1 MTELETWKSIA
12 EPDCS
17 VEGIPEEELAAGAR
31 VFELFWLRPSR
42 YAGRE
47 VNLRVMVNGRLG
59 GWKLKDGLVSSLG
72 LKVGD
77 TVNAEVTVL
86 LGPGIIS
93 DSDDVDLFAD
103 GDAATWLLDT
113 ILRAGSAE
121 GCVVDVRVRLAY
133 ETAPVG
139 GPEGRSVGKASL
151 VLLEGI
157 RYVECTPKRVAKME
171 DRKSRLLSTLIE
183 TLSD

>member
-1 MTELETWKSIA
+1 MELEVEKVGA
-12 EPDCS
+12 GQDRS
-17 VEGIPEEELAAGAR
+17 VEGVSEQELAAGAR
-31 VFELFWLRPSR
+31 EFELFWLRPSR

-47 VNLRVMVNGRLG
+47 ANVRLMVNGKLG
-59 GWKLKDGLVSSLG
+59 GWKLKDELVNSLG

-103 GDAATWLLDT
+103 GEAATWLLDT
-113 ILRAGSAE
+113 ILKAGSAE
-121 GCVVDVRVRLAY
+121 GCVVDVRVRFTY

-157 RYVECTPKRVAKME
+157 RFVECSPKRAARTE
-171 DRKSRLLSTLIE
+171 DGKNRLLSTLIE
-183 TLSD
+183 SLGD